1 MTSGDRESDI
11 RARLTE
17 ITGGEPPAGPERD
30 LLGRLLV
37 SYTSKTPVGI
47 EQLEALIHD
56 GDVTGVRQLAHA
68 LKGSATNL
76 GVTALSRLFATVEDE
91 ARAGRLPDP
100 EPAMAAI
107 HAEFALVRPICTA
120 VAHDL
125 QSRQSTASAV

>member
-1 MTSGDRESDI
+1 VTSGDRESDI
-11 RARLTE
+11 RARLAE
-17 ITGGEPPAGPERD
+17 ITGGAPPAGPERD

-47 EQLEALIHD
+47 EQLESLIRA

-91 ARAGRLPDP
+91 ARADRLPDP
-100 EPAMAAI
+100 ALAEI
-107 HAEFALVRPICTA
+107 RTEFAQVRPICAA

-125 QSRQSTASAV
+125 QSRQSTAGAL